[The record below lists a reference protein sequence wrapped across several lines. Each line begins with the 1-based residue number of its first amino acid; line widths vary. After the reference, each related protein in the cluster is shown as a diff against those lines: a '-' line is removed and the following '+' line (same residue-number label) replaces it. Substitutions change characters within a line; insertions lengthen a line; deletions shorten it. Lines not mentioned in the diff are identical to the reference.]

1 MTTLRFPAATQVQI
15 HPGATGA
22 SINGDKKRQQPWTDT
37 FSQRKKKASRLLIG
51 SAALRTPSLYE
62 RSDQLEQPAGSTRKP
77 YSAEPEPTLSPLTWE
92 MHQWVL
98 QWCSTKTM
106 DFVDVVV
113 FVVFFGTKEV
123 EYSTTSKKI

>member
-1 MTTLRFPAATQVQI
+1 MDRHFQPEK
-15 HPGATGA
+15 
-22 SINGDKKRQQPWTDT
+22 KKRG
-37 FSQRKKKASRLLIG
+37 KKKASRLLIG

-62 RSDQLEQPAGSTRKP
+62 RSDQLEQPAGSTRKL
-77 YSAEPEPTLSPLTWE
+77 YLAEPEPTLSPLTWE

-113 FVVFFGTKEV
+113 FVVFFGTKDV
-123 EYSTTSKKI
+123 ECSTTSKKI